1 MFLRVKSA
9 YINQATSMSKRT
21 KKKKKNEI
29 VVIEVVITCINVF
42 E

>member
-21 KKKKKNEI
+21 KKKKNEI